1 MLISITEHLLSCGFK
16 SGHHHHHP
24 HWTSTI
30 KNIPEGTWILHH
42 TVRNVGERK
51 VVISNLSIEI
61 SVQITTMFKTK
72 HLSYKNEMKM
82 MGQELRINNLPLWG
96 ERRTQYMYI
105 WKPMSWSSNT
115 QHGCIQSY
123 QFKHMYA

>member
-1 MLISITEHLLSCGFK
+1 
-16 SGHHHHHP
+16 
-24 HWTSTI
+24 
-30 KNIPEGTWILHH
+30 
-42 TVRNVGERK
+42 VGERK

-105 WKPMSWSSNT
+105 
-115 QHGCIQSY
+115 
-123 QFKHMYA
+123 